1 MPEINWYPGH
11 MAKTRRMLIEQL
23 SSVDAVIELCDARA
37 PQATRNPDLN
47 YLCRGKTRILI
58 LNKADLANDAVT
70 SRWLEHYRQMGLHP
84 IRFNSNGGRTHD
96 VMASIEEACAPAIE
110 RMKARGVNKTARLMV
125 IGIPNVGKSTFIN
138 RIFGRTIAQ
147 AGDRPGVTR
156 SKQWVKVGPYLELMD
171 TPGML
176 WPHLSDQGDARLLA
190 YLGSIRDE
198 ILDSEG
204 LAIDL
209 VKLLFSLSPQA
220 VCERFHITPA
230 DIDPP
235 QPEYDGEWHETPT
248 VLDRICIGRGWLLA
262 GGKPDVSRASALVL
276 DEFRAGLIGK
286 ISIQKPGECARDAE
300 PVHVL
305 QAELDERPDMKKK
318 PPRRMPSSRPPRR
331 DAPRSDGKGAPKGQS
346 APRSSASR
354 PSKSAPPRSASSAA
368 KGRPKG
374 RPANQSRK
382 PKD

>member
-70 SRWLEHYRQMGLHP
+70 SRWLEHYRKMGLHP
-84 IRFNSNGGRTHD
+84 IRFNANGGRTHD
-96 VMASIEEACAPAIE
+96 VLASIEEACAPAIE

-138 RIFGRTIAQ
+138 RLFGRTIAQ
-147 AGDRPGVTR
+147 SGDRPGVTR
-156 SKQWVKVGPYLELMD
+156 NKQWVKVGPYLELMD

-176 WPHLSDQGDARLLA
+176 WPKLSDQGDARLLA

-209 VKLLFSLSPQA
+209 VKLLYEQAPQA
-220 VCERFHITPA
+220 VCERFHITPE

-248 VLDRICIGRGWLLA
+248 VLDRICQGRGWLLS
-262 GGKPDVSRASALVL
+262 GGKSDISRASALVL

-286 ISIQKPGECARDAE
+286 ISIQKPGECARDAA
-300 PVHVL
+300 PVHIL
-305 QAELDERPDMKKK
+305 QSALDERPDMKKK
-318 PPRRMPSSRPPRR
+318 PPRRPGEARPPRR
-331 DAPRSDGKGAPKGQS
+331 PSAQNGAEPRPRTHSKGKPDKK
-346 APRSSASR
+346 R
-354 PSKSAPPRSASSAA
+354 
-368 KGRPKG
+368 
-374 RPANQSRK
+374 
-382 PKD
+382 